1 MTRKKIRAGGLKIA
15 LHAQVWCAPYGQL
28 KDPTQ
33 ARNRL
38 GLVVR
43 EQLQVRRRPVADR
56 LAAVGVELVVLVPVA
71 VVQEQR
77 QAGRGEGGGGCRR
90 LVLLRT
96 GNGKGNQDAFL
107 LATTH
112 HSWWKKDWSFVSQC
126 VYVCQRVMRRWD
138 PSKNTVVILGWRLC
152 LYAHVLVYKTVARR
166 SNSFRYVSYWVVQ
179 IYKQVR
185 WRERKITVSPHDR
198 FITICNTG

>member
-1 MTRKKIRAGGLKIA
+1 MCA
-15 LHAQVWCAPYGQL
+15 VWTAEGSN
-28 KDPTQ
+28 T
-33 ARNRL
+33 RNRL

-56 LAAVGVELVVLVPVA
+56 LAEVGVDVVLVPVA

-96 GNGKGNQDAFL
+96 GNGKGNHDAFL
-107 LATTH
+107 LATPH

-138 PSKNTVVILGWRLC
+138 PSKNTVVILRLE
-152 LYAHVLVYKTVARR
+152 TVCMRTFLCTKQLLARR
-166 SNSFRYVSYWVVQ
+166 SNSYRHVRYWIVQ
-179 IYKQVR
+179 CLRPFVLKKILDCADLHTSQVKMEKDNSATSRSIY
-185 WRERKITVSPHDR
+185 
-198 FITICNTG
+198 NNL